1 MRIAP
6 INLCA
11 IKSAQ
16 SFKGEEEKALTT
28 KEEKPEIVIEKAID
42 RNTKALENLAEQ
54 ILLNAYTIYAVEKSK
69 SSTNG
74 YHKDCYSNT
83 NSPISFINYAN
94 KYWCKPGY

>member
-11 IKSAQ
+11 TKNAQ
-16 SFKGEEEKALTT
+16 SFKGEEEKALTS

-54 ILLNAYTIYAVEKSK
+54 VLLNAYTIYAVEKSK
-69 SSTNG
+69 SSSNG
-74 YHKDCYSNT
+74 YHQECFSNT

-94 KYWCKPGY
+94 QNWCKPRY